1 MLCLLLWGEV
11 TLRVG
16 HIEDLRDTFS
26 EHPRVILVA
35 YILEVDDSLS
45 DLIELMLLDPA
56 ASKQGHLYIPSIV
69 KFSYIFNYAKVQ
81 DLSPHSVESLYS
93 DAAVLIHGF
102 PVLCVGIVCVPID
115 VISIPRRHLFRW
127 PGRQPTDGNRIYGF
141 SRLYVLVLQP

>member
-1 MLCLLLWGEV
+1 MLCLLLWREV

-56 ASKQGHLYIPSIV
+56 TSKQGHLYIPSIV
-69 KFSYIFNYAKVQ
+69 KFPYIFNYVKVQ
-81 DLSPHSVESLYS
+81 DLSPHSIESLYS
-93 DAAVLIHGF
+93 DAAVLIHRF
-102 PVLCVGIVCVPID
+102 HVLCVGILCVPFD

-141 SRLYVLVLQP
+141 SRLYVLVLQS

>member
-69 KFSYIFNYAKVQ
+69 KFSYIFNYAKV
-81 DLSPHSVESLYS
+81 
-93 DAAVLIHGF
+93 
-102 PVLCVGIVCVPID
+102 
-115 VISIPRRHLFRW
+115 
-127 PGRQPTDGNRIYGF
+127 
-141 SRLYVLVLQP
+141 